1 MTVNKGTGTRGQ
13 RKFFAE
19 PVPFPECSSADR
31 KLKRYVFQRHFPE
44 IFVESSYWQDIDLQ
58 RANSLRAL
66 VKAALGDDAT
76 LDDAILNVN
85 GFQDVLSQTTSH
97 PNVEAA
103 MYDLCI
109 SQGWPLLNTFTL
121 YPVSSYATLLHW
133 R

>member
-1 MTVNKGTGTRGQ
+1 MRITVEPTVDNINHCSEDDSQQLDWYRGQ

-19 PVPFPECSSADR
+19 PVLFPECSSADR

-85 GFQDVLSQTTSH
+85 GFQDVMSQTT
-97 PNVEAA
+97 
-103 MYDLCI
+103 
-109 SQGWPLLNTFTL
+109 
-121 YPVSSYATLLHW
+121 
-133 R
+133 